1 MKAETLQHLK
11 KISPRMQVASA
22 PNASREH
29 AGGAEVRT
37 VVFLFHRSHLSLDSY
52 ADESR

>member
-1 MKAETLQHLK
+1 MKTETLQHLK

-37 VVFLFHRSHLSLDSY
+37 IDFLFHRSHLSLDSY
-52 ADESR
+52 ADECR